1 MPQIHNFIFDID
13 GTLINTIDM
22 YMPAMFEILAK
33 HGYTY
38 TPEQHDKI
46 FKEGFGITGDDAL
59 RMGNVSENDIRPIQE
74 EWFKLAYTRQNR
86 VSVFPGIKEILDDL
100 SKRDDAHLAIAT
112 SKLAYEYAN
121 FKHRYFFADLFKTVI
136 TSEDTDK
143 HKPNPDPILAAV
155 DKMGADKATTVYV
168 GDTINDLK
176 AAHAA
181 GVKFAAAVYGSA
193 NPTAIQDGADF
204 ILKKPTDL
212 EKY

>member
-22 YMPAMFEILAK
+22 YMPAMFEILTK

-46 FKEGFGITGDDAL
+46 FKEGFGITADDAL

-86 VSVFPGIKEILDDL
+86 VSVFPGIKEMLDDL

-112 SKLAYEYAN
+112 SKLAYEYATLN
-121 FKHRYFFADLFKTVI
+121 TVTFLQ
-136 TSEDTDK
+136 TSLRPSSLQRIRTS
-143 HKPNPDPILAAV
+143 
-155 DKMGADKATTVYV
+155 T
-168 GDTINDLK
+168 
-176 AAHAA
+176 
-181 GVKFAAAVYGSA
+181 SQ
-193 NPTAIQDGADF
+193 IQTRFLPLLTKWERTKLLLF
-204 ILKKPTDL
+204 ILVTRL
-212 EKY
+212 MI